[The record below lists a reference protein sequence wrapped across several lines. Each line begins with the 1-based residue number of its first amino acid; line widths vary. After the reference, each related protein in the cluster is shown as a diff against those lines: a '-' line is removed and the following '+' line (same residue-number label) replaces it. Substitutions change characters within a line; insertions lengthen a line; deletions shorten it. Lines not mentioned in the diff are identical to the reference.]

1 MTRIVNYFC
10 DLLDTLKR
18 IEKHL
23 ETLASTVSHGYGGA
37 RPTLR
42 TGKNQWES

>member
-1 MTRIVNYFC
+1 MIAYFK
-10 DLLDTLKR
+10 DLLATLKR

-23 ETLASTVSHGYGGA
+23 ARLASTVSEGYG
-37 RPTLR
+37 RSNPSLR